1 MLLTSI
7 HLESTLLFLTLTF
20 VILTILNHE
29 IIPTITIIQKKKKI
43 MMTSIIVTLSL
54 FVIKLVRFN
63 IYLCIYTFY
72 IYIYELY
79 NSVIYI
85 SYSC

>member
-29 IIPTITIIQKKKKI
+29 IIPTTTIIQKKKKI

-63 IYLCIYTFY
+63 IDLCIYTFY

-79 NSVIYI
+79 SSLIYI
-85 SYSC
+85 SCSC